1 MYDEKNVILLIPDV
15 SEAQLDVNSNSILIS
30 IFFCVSEIFL
40 KYFSKLMYGIS
51 DENKMPWHSQHIRAN
66 QVVQQFKHL
75 WSNVMCL
82 CFQIS

>member
-1 MYDEKNVILLIPDV
+1 MLITMYDEKNVISLIPDV

-51 DENKMPWHSQHIRAN
+51 DENKMP
-66 QVVQQFKHL
+66 
-75 WSNVMCL
+75 
-82 CFQIS
+82 